1 VVIQNINNAPR
12 YTQFSSVTAT
22 LSSQNNYFTIST
34 PTYNVGS
41 LYTGITT
48 ATWQITGKSVGTDQI
63 IITVSAINTHESIS
77 FTDSYSPN
85 PAITITE
92 ATSTPQPTSSPT
104 TPPTST
110 PTNDPTINPTRQPT
124 PNPTSKPTATPNP
137 TTTPK
142 STSTP
147 ISTTQPTTTPTP
159 SIETNNNP
167 GQKNHT
173 NELNSNLLYIHPP
186 LSIASYVFIF
196 LFTML
201 NVKSKIKIEKLNKVI
216 GLSAWI
222 LTFLGLITGIIWAQI
237 AWGSYW
243 SWDIKETITLL
254 LFSTVTIGL
263 ITFIEGK
270 KKVTNWLL
278 IACCLIVI
286 VNILN
291 SFVFY
296 GLHSFI

>member
-1 VVIQNINNAPR
+1 
-12 YTQFSSVTAT
+12 
-22 LSSQNNYFTIST
+22 
-34 PTYNVGS
+34 
-41 LYTGITT
+41 
-48 ATWQITGKSVGTDQI
+48 
-63 IITVSAINTHESIS
+63 
-77 FTDSYSPN
+77 
-85 PAITITE
+85 
-92 ATSTPQPTSSPT
+92 
-104 TPPTST
+104 
-110 PTNDPTINPTRQPT
+110 
-124 PNPTSKPTATPNP
+124 
-137 TTTPK
+137 
-142 STSTP
+142 
-147 ISTTQPTTTPTP
+147 
-159 SIETNNNP
+159 
-167 GQKNHT
+167 
-173 NELNSNLLYIHPP
+173 
-186 LSIASYVFIF
+186 
-196 LFTML
+196 ML
-201 NVKSKIKIEKLNKVI
+201 NVKSKIKTEKLNKVI

>member
-1 VVIQNINNAPR
+1 
-12 YTQFSSVTAT
+12 
-22 LSSQNNYFTIST
+22 
-34 PTYNVGS
+34 
-41 LYTGITT
+41 
-48 ATWQITGKSVGTDQI
+48 
-63 IITVSAINTHESIS
+63 
-77 FTDSYSPN
+77 
-85 PAITITE
+85 
-92 ATSTPQPTSSPT
+92 
-104 TPPTST
+104 
-110 PTNDPTINPTRQPT
+110 
-124 PNPTSKPTATPNP
+124 
-137 TTTPK
+137 
-142 STSTP
+142 
-147 ISTTQPTTTPTP
+147 
-159 SIETNNNP
+159 
-167 GQKNHT
+167 
-173 NELNSNLLYIHPP
+173 
-186 LSIASYVFIF
+186 
-196 LFTML
+196 ML